1 MPRRSDQVATIKG
14 GREVEQF
21 DPERHRLK
29 VAALDYGIEE
39 AKRIKDWPQVEEAV
53 DLKINEQ
60 TQFVAWWGAAVAY
73 GGGSKNRERG
83 SYSLEQAE
91 GLTGM
96 RQQRVSDL
104 SKRLKNVALYRGR
117 LLGSAYH
124 AAMLEIDDSQLV
136 QQSLS
141 NEHYTPEKYIEA
153 ARTVLGEID
162 LDPASCAEA
171 NETVC
176 ATQYYSTDDDG
187 LHQSWH
193 GRVWLNPP
201 YGDLV
206 GKFIGKLTEEIKSGN
221 VSSAIAL
228 VNAHCTDTLWF
239 RPLWD
244 GCLCFTDHRIN
255 FTGDDTRSG
264 STHGSVFV
272 YFGPSRQL
280 FVEQFSI
287 FGACVVR
294 A

>member
-1 MPRRSDQVATIKG
+1 MPRKLATVKG
-14 GREVEQF
+14 SREVDQF
-21 DPERHRLK
+21 DPERYRLK
-29 VAALDYGIEE
+29 VAALDYGIVE
-39 AKRIKDWPQVEEAV
+39 ARRIKDWPALEEAV
-53 DLKINEQ
+53 DRKIEEQ
-60 TQFVAWWGAAVAY
+60 TQFVTWWSGAVR
-73 GGGSKNRERG
+73 GDGRPEKNEPRTRFVLKE
-83 SYSLEQAE
+83 AE
-91 GLTGM
+91 DLTGM

-104 SKRLKNVALYRGR
+104 SKRLKNVPAYRGR
-117 LLGSAYH
+117 LLGTAYH
-124 AAMLEIDDSQLV
+124 AAMLEFADSQLV

-153 ARTVLGEID
+153 ARAVLGEID

-176 ATQYYSTDDDG
+176 AAKYYSADDDG

-206 GKFIGKLTEEIKSGN
+206 GKFIGKLAEEIKSEN
-221 VSSAIAL
+221 VSSAVVL

-239 RPLWD
+239 RPLWE

-255 FTGDDTRSG
+255 FAGDATRSG
-264 STHGSVFV
+264 STHGRVFV
-272 YFGPSRQL
+272 YFGSNRD
-280 FVEQFSI
+280 V